1 MENQLFLQLGD
12 VIRIISPKNT
22 NYDNKKFYIK
32 YVDTDKVMIINK
44 NESYTLNINE
54 HKLSDESIKK
64 IELLHRS
71 DKNGFAEQN
80 NLFAGTWVDI
90 YFKGDVPLVITG
102 EITSKEEDMI
112 ELTLFPNN
120 QLIYIDFG
128 YKGID
133 PELNIEKII
142 IRKNKPTNDE
152 DDKEKLELKDETE
165 KPITEPIIEEN
176 DEEYYVPNENK
187 ELDIQEVNNIVDN
200 IILGEDL
207 GVVSQAIKVRES
219 EMRYGL
225 DIQTND
231 LLNKM
236 IEKIE
241 DVKLRKIKNK
251 EIIKNVDRFTELRDM
266 FSEFDTFGN
275 PQKSKKQGAYFKP
288 LVSKFKDFEKIDW
301 IVPIIK
307 IKNKLYNVDSTD
319 VDEQQDINMND
330 VSEMLYDVS
339 EQQEK
344 YEKNIKEGDENRFVY
359 RTQNIINILKPFEIS
374 NFDENLIKI
383 EAKNDV
389 DCIINNNE
397 NYLSTSYYD
406 DQLFEKKNKI
416 QRATSGRLNLL
427 SIDDK
432 SQGNYYNLNQYI
444 PNDEIYLKSILFLP
458 DPFIQQSRMYL
469 PNTNIFDKSLL
480 NENYML
486 KEYFLNNI
494 DKVEEE
500 NIILDNPVFEKNEE
514 VYYINN
520 NRMYLTKIKEVFTES
535 YPEMYYTVDITINN
549 ESRSIKVSNDF
560 LHKKINYSF
569 DNTSNYNYKGNDLN
583 KLLDII
589 IPKNKDLLNKI
600 NISKSHTLS
609 IYDICNKLEPFGIYN
624 DNISFM
630 FYKAIV
636 STIIKERSSYLK
648 YIVEHNN
655 IFSSYRNMVDN
666 HNKRNT
672 IKSGYAEIKKIYSY
686 NYSDSEFINYA
697 LNTDTGEL
705 LNIYNVI
712 KNKDLFSHA
721 NIESINNF
729 LNTKLMQKEEKEN
742 KKCVPKKIAKDYYDI
757 KYLEVDNGENIY
769 YDKDRDDTIYD
780 ILDIYRKEQNTMDND
795 EFKTFLIS
803 KLMEVNGLSQMDANY
818 NAIALVEGRKKV
830 EELDFA
836 ILHTVDEDNKD
847 EKVMQTY
854 YKRVKDV
861 WIHDPSQENVNF
873 IDMVEADNCNIQEE
887 CLKTENNG
895 CESIN
900 TLNKSYVKK
909 MVEKLLV
916 AFDHEY
922 YGKKQ
927 HSEEE
932 MEALFEKKQVEFG
945 KYKILTETKNLY
957 LNTHMKNISKLK
969 SIQLQP
975 VEKSP
980 HYDKLQEIMA
990 ISDFSQKQEY
1000 LLHFIEKYTRTP
1012 SSKENQ
1018 YMLYCIDSD
1027 TELVPTFR
1035 HTICSTYSKNG
1046 NVEKAYELI
1055 CKTQGVISED
1065 GDAWVDEHTGRTIKQ
1080 RHFDT
1085 SDTYDEQGVKVK
1097 RLILEQDLN
1106 DDENDESN
1114 SFLNEIYDF
1123 ISEIETSNIQNYENE
1138 DSKYIYFI
1146 LGKLI
1151 HIMALNI
1158 GKEHLD
1164 TIIYVIYTTYKS
1176 YYYTPTISST
1186 NKKKALTILTVSTF
1200 TTCLQLFH
1208 KSIRINKTISGC
1220 SLSLKG
1226 FPIYNKTDD
1235 SLLNYISCI
1244 TKALSKEGG
1253 KNNPFKIFNKIDSKA
1268 IISSLRKTINDD
1280 ILTNSLI
1287 LSKITEM
1294 DTAIEEEITT
1304 NKWQSFLPHLEL
1316 FSLNIVKP
1324 IDGNIIQK
1332 IKTKLSNKQNI
1343 KDEYN
1348 LIESKIIELGY
1359 GVQYLIQQIIRK
1371 KKPILKT
1378 ITNEAFLE
1386 NACCDDN
1393 DGNILLY
1400 FINNDKT
1407 IMQYLEMLTSYEQ
1420 IKNTLKL
1427 NTTVYCT
1434 NINKFTLD
1442 LNPKIKTEFK
1452 YNDELIYRCFLKY
1465 CRWESNNLK
1474 NTDLVELCG
1483 LKNIKFHNKDT
1494 IEDKIEKIKNENIN
1508 LNQKILEQLL
1518 QRVRKESMFI
1528 MNYSKKSIDNIGN
1541 LISFFSVSSAID
1553 EQLKPIQE
1561 ITRIFDVKYGKEVEQ
1576 GVKKDFSKE
1585 NIEAVNILSDE
1596 LDKKIKKI
1604 TEYLTTHINLNKK
1617 DKTTIKIL
1625 QNCLEFKSKDESLK
1639 QANDFGFNV
1648 ISNLCCV
1655 YPSQIMKKH
1664 KIDNK
1669 VAKHWNLAKEHQKQ
1683 LRSIYDDERKSI
1695 NELYSSVDERLN
1707 MILQKV
1713 LYYSPIYKQLSR
1725 YLPLH
1730 YENNISIPFFSL
1742 KIINKI
1748 VHYLIITILESY
1760 VNISVD
1766 ISETMEYDNAVQLQ
1780 RNNANMIL
1788 TFLNKINDS
1797 KQIINFDYNTI
1808 MKKVKRTKEAEKKK
1822 ITDGFKKLNDEA
1834 REVENLKKK
1843 HRIGPDWSKGL
1854 QKSLFSYDKE
1864 TYENEQREL
1873 MGDDGINNYLLSELQ
1888 ENDDI
1893 GEYDDDFNYGGLEED

>member
-1 MENQLFLQLGD
+1 M
-12 VIRIISPKNT
+12 
-22 NYDNKKFYIK
+22 
-32 YVDTDKVMIINK
+32 
-44 NESYTLNINE
+44 
-54 HKLSDESIKK
+54 
-64 IELLHRS
+64 
-71 DKNGFAEQN
+71 
-80 NLFAGTWVDI
+80 AGTWVDI
-90 YFKGDVPLVITG
+90 YFKGDLPLVITG

-112 ELTLFPNN
+112 ELSLFPNN
-120 QLIYIDFG
+120 QIIYIDFG

-133 PELNIEKII
+133 PELNIDKII
-142 IRKNKPTNDE
+142 IRKNKPIKEDE
-152 DDKEKLELKDETE
+152 DKELELKVDNEE
-165 KPITEPIIEEN
+165 ALKEPILEEN
-176 DEEYYVPNENK
+176 DEEYYVPNEIK
-187 ELDIQEVNNIVDN
+187 ELDIKEVNNIVDN
-200 IILGEDL
+200 IILGEEL
-207 GVVSQAIKVRES
+207 GVVSQAIKVDSS

-251 EIIKNVDRFTELRDM
+251 EIIKNVSRFTELREM

-288 LVSKFKDFEKIDW
+288 LINKFKNFENISW
-301 IVPIIK
+301 IIPIIK
-307 IKNKLYNVDSTD
+307 IKNKLYNVDSSEID
-319 VDEQQDINMND
+319 DQQDITIND
-330 VSEMLYDVS
+330 LSEMLYELSD
-339 EQQEK
+339 QQEK
-344 YEKNIKEGDENRFVY
+344 YEKNIKEGDENKFVY
-359 RTQNIINILKPFEIS
+359 RTQNSINIIKPFEIS

-383 EAKNDV
+383 EANNDV
-389 DCIINNNE
+389 DCIINNND
-397 NYLSTSYYD
+397 NYLSTSYNGGH
-406 DQLFEKKNKI
+406 LFEKKNKI
-416 QRATSGRLNLL
+416 QRVNNGRLNLL

-432 SQGNYYNLNQYI
+432 SEGNYYNLNQYI

-458 DPFIQQSRMYL
+458 NYFIQQSKMYL
-469 PNTNIFDKSLL
+469 PNTNVFDKSLL
-480 NENYML
+480 NESYRL

-549 ESRSIKVSNDF
+549 ESRTIKVSSDF
-560 LHKKINYSF
+560 LHKKINFSF
-569 DNTSNYNYKGNDLN
+569 ENTSNYNYKGNNLD

-600 NISKSHTLS
+600 TISKSHTLS

-636 STIIKERSSYLK
+636 SNIIKERTSYLK
-648 YIVEHNN
+648 YIVENNN
-655 IFSSYRNMVDN
+655 IFSSYGNIVDN
-666 HNKRNT
+666 HNKKNN
-672 IKSGYAEIKKIYSY
+672 IKSDYDEIKKIYAY
-686 NYSDSEFINYA
+686 TYSDSEFINYI

-705 LNIYNVI
+705 LNIFNVI

-729 LNTKLMQKEEKEN
+729 LNSKLMKKEQKET

-757 KYLEVDNGENIY
+757 KHLENDNGETIY
-769 YDKDRDDTIYD
+769 YDKERDDTVYD
-780 ILDIYRKEQNTMDND
+780 ILDVYRKEQNEMEKD

-803 KLMEVNGLSQMDANY
+803 KLMEVNGLSQMDANLS
-818 NAIALVEGRKKV
+818 AIALVEGRKKV
-830 EELDFA
+830 GELDFA
-836 ILHTVDEDNKD
+836 ILHTVSDEGKSD
-847 EKVMQTY
+847 ESVKQTY

-861 WIHDPSQENVNF
+861 WIHDPSQENVGF
-873 IDMVEADNCNIQEE
+873 IDMVEADNCNVQEE
-887 CLKTENNG
+887 CFKTESNE
-895 CESIN
+895 CEPLD
-900 TLNKSYVKK
+900 TLNKNYVKK

-932 MEALFEKKQVEFG
+932 MEKLFEKKQVEYE
-945 KYKILTETKNLY
+945 KLKKMLQTKNLY

-969 SIQLQP
+969 SIEVQSI
-975 VEKSP
+975 EKSP
-980 HYDKLQEIMA
+980 HYDKFQKIMGL
-990 ISDFSQKQEY
+990 SDFSQKQDY
-1000 LLHFIEKYTRTP
+1000 LLNFIEKYTRTP
-1012 SSKENQ
+1012 ANNENQ

-1027 TELVPTFR
+1027 VELVPTFL

-1046 NVEKAYELI
+1046 NVEKTYETI
-1055 CKTQGVISED
+1055 CKEQGVISED
-1065 GDAWVDEHTGRTIKQ
+1065 GDAWVDKHTGYTIQQ

-1085 SDTYDEQGVKVK
+1085 SETYDDKGFKVN
-1097 RLILEQDLN
+1097 RLVLEQDLN
-1106 DDENDESN
+1106 DDEDDESN
-1114 SFLNEIYDF
+1114 LFLNEIYDF
-1123 ISEIETSNIQNYENE
+1123 INEIETNNIQNYENE

-1146 LGKLI
+1146 LEKLI

-1158 GKEHLD
+1158 GKEQLD
-1164 TIIYVIYTTYKS
+1164 TMIYIIYTTYKS
-1176 YYYTPTISST
+1176 YYYTPNISST
-1186 NKKKALTILTVSTF
+1186 NKKKALIILTLSTF
-1200 TTCLQLFH
+1200 TTCIQLFN

-1220 SLSLKG
+1220 ALSLKG
-1226 FPIYNKTDD
+1226 FPIYNKSDD
-1235 SLLNYISCI
+1235 SLLNYITCI
-1244 TKALSKEGG
+1244 TKALSKESG
-1253 KNNPFKIFNKIDSKA
+1253 KNNPFKIFNKVDSKS

-1280 ILTNSLI
+1280 ILTNSI
-1287 LSKITEM
+1287 VLSKIAEM
-1294 DTAIEEEITT
+1294 DTIIEDDITT

-1316 FSLNIVKP
+1316 FSLNIVKS

-1332 IKTKLSNKQNI
+1332 IKTKLSNKQNV

-1348 LIESKIIELGY
+1348 LIQSKIIELGY
-1359 GVQYLIQQIIRK
+1359 GIQFLIQQIIRN

-1378 ITNEAFLE
+1378 MTNEAFLE
-1386 NACCDDN
+1386 NACCDEN
-1393 DGNILLY
+1393 NGNILLY

-1420 IKNTLKL
+1420 IKNTFKL
-1427 NTTVYCT
+1427 NTAIYCT
-1434 NINKFTLD
+1434 NINKFSLD
-1442 LNPKIKTEFK
+1442 INTKIKTDFK

-1483 LKNIKFHNKDT
+1483 LKNITFHNKDT

-1508 LNQKILEQLL
+1508 LNQKILEELL
-1518 QRVRKESMFI
+1518 QRVRKQSMFI

-1541 LISFFSVSSAID
+1541 LISFFSVSSDID
-1553 EQLKPIQE
+1553 EQLKPIHE
-1561 ITRIFDVKYGKEVEQ
+1561 ITRIFDVKYSKEVEQ
-1576 GVKKDFSKE
+1576 GVKKDYSKE
-1585 NIEAVNILSDE
+1585 NIEAINILSDE
-1596 LDKKIKKI
+1596 IDGKIKKI

-1617 DKTTIKIL
+1617 DKNTIKIL
-1625 QNCLEFKSKDESLK
+1625 QTCVEFKSKDESLK
-1639 QANDFGFNV
+1639 QANDFGYNI
-1648 ISNLCCV
+1648 ISNLSCI

-1664 KIDNK
+1664 NIDNK

-1683 LRSIYDDERKSI
+1683 LKAIFEEERKSI
-1695 NELYSSVDERLN
+1695 KELYNSTDETTN
-1707 MILQKV
+1707 MILNKI
-1713 LYYSPIYKQLSR
+1713 LYYSPIYKQLCR

-1730 YENNISIPFFSL
+1730 YENNILIPFFSL

-1748 VHYLIITILESY
+1748 VHYLIITIIESY
-1760 VNISVD
+1760 INISVD
-1766 ISETMEYDNAVQLQ
+1766 LSETLEYDNVVQLQ
-1780 RNNANMIL
+1780 RGIASMIL

-1797 KQIINFDYNTI
+1797 KQIVNFDYSTI

-1822 ITDGFKKLNDEA
+1822 ITDNFKSLNDEA

-1854 QKSLFSYDKE
+1854 KKSLFSYDKE

-1873 MGDDGINNYLLSELQ
+1873 MGSDGINNYLLSELQ

-1893 GEYDDDFNYGGLEED
+1893 GEYDDDHNYGGLEDED